1 MGWAQ
6 TQNCLSF
13 SALSGPVCPL
23 LASWTLVKSQGSG
36 EPQSHIQ
43 GRAPLPSDWTPG
55 VPWAAGPVGMLT
67 LQPAPTLSQVAVSGE
82 EAAGAQTHH
91 WPLGDSHMP
100 LPSPPHSPPLLP
112 LHHGLSV
119 LVFLSSLERPS
130 GAGWPTYCPQWC
142 QRSSGRKLGEGD
154 GHFLWLPVGDGQ
166 GQPLP
171 PPPGASCPA
180 SLRMGFGP

>member
-1 MGWAQ
+1 MV
-6 TQNCLSF
+6 L
-13 SALSGPVCPL
+13 PHPCPL

-100 LPSPPHSPPLLP
+100 LPSPPHGPPLLP

-130 GAGWPTYCPQWC
+130 RVAHLLPPVVPEELWQEAGG
-142 QRSSGRKLGEGD
+142 GR
-154 GHFLWLPVGDGQ
+154 WSLPVVAWG
-166 GQPLP
+166 
-171 PPPGASCPA
+171 
-180 SLRMGFGP
+180 